1 MSILSAETRRRA
13 VITLGFGW
21 FVLLGITIVSACLH
35 GG

>member
-13 VITLGFGW
+13 VITLGVSW
-21 FVLLGITIVSACLH
+21 FFLVTVTVVSACLH